1 MKNKIVKCIVC
12 SSRIFLEK
20 NKNTIVINGKETSL
34 EYDNNLTNSFK
45 INNKLICHRCIAEI
59 KQYNQPN
66 YKELDN
72 KINELADIFVAENGL
87 DLRVTQSMIDDFV
100 LSHSEIVSPDMS
112 YNLYGR
118 MQKRVREQLKVTPT
132 IKISKN
138 KDSDVK

>member
-1 MKNKIVKCIVC
+1 MVVKIIKCSLCPSKIYSE
-12 SSRIFLEK
+12 SSR
-20 NKNTIVINGKETSL
+20 TIDVNGKEITIINDSYL
-34 EYDNNLTNSFK
+34 ANSFK
-45 INNKLICHRCIAEI
+45 INDKLICHRCIAEI

-100 LSHSEIVSPDMS
+100 LSHNEISNPEMS
-112 YNLYGR
+112 YSLYGR

-132 IKISKN
+132 IKI
-138 KDSDVK
+138 